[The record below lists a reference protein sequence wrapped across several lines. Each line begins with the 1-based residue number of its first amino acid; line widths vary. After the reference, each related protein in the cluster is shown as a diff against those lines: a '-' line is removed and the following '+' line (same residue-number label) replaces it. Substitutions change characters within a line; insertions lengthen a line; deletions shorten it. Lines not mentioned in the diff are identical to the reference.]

1 VDVLDGDRLAAGGGD
16 GAALSGKVIRA
27 LLIDDAEVE
36 FLWLERMLQRGP
48 RPHRALDWAGRYAD
62 ALAAIERDHHDLY
75 FVDFR
80 LGPDSG
86 LDLIR
91 HARQRGVLKPII
103 MLTGHGSESVDQAA
117 TEAGANDYLVKGEFD
132 HVLLERT
139 IRYATRNAAAVAE
152 LDRRLAESEAATC
165 ELKLQTARRAVAE
178 AELSGVLRRIVT
190 DQEAERHRI
199 ARELHDSL
207 GQSLTLLQL
216 GLEVISRAGPSAGDF
231 AGQVASL
238 RDLAGRMSGDVSRL
252 AWKIRPT
259 ALDDLGL
266 QAAIRQLP
274 EDWGRRCKLAFDLHL
289 ALDDRRLPPDV
300 ETTLY
305 RVLQEAITNVV
316 RHACAHRIGIIL
328 ESTASEVR
336 LIVEDDGCGLP
347 ANEASAAGG
356 PVRRLGLLGMRERL
370 SLVCGSLEV
379 ESTPGQGTTLFA
391 RVPL

>member
-1 VDVLDGDRLAAGGGD
+1 MSAA
-16 GAALSGKVIRA
+16 VIRA
-27 LLIDDAEVE
+27 LLVDDAEVE
-36 FLWLERMLQRGP
+36 FLWLERMLQREPGS
-48 RPHRALDWAGRYAD
+48 RRALDWVARYAD
-62 ALAAIERDHHDLY
+62 ALAAFERNQHDVY

-91 HARQRGVLKPII
+91 HARRHGVLKPII
-103 MLTGHGSESVDQAA
+103 MLTGHGSETVDQAA
-117 TEAGANDYLVKGEFD
+117 TAAGANDYLVKGEFD

-139 IRYATRNAAAVAE
+139 IRYATRNAEALAE
-152 LDRRLAESEAATC
+152 LDRRLAESEATAR

-178 AELSGVLRRIVT
+178 AELSQVLRRTVV
-190 DQEAERHRI
+190 DQEAERQRI

-216 GLEVISRAGPSAGDF
+216 GLEGLCRGSRAGGDIQ
-231 AGQVASL
+231 GQVASL
-238 RDLAGRMSGDVSRL
+238 KDLTGRMSGELNRL
-252 AWKIRPT
+252 AWEIRPT

-266 QAAIRQLP
+266 QAAIRQMP
-274 EDWGRRCKLAFDLHL
+274 EDWGRRCELIFDLHL
-289 ALDDRRLPPDV
+289 ALDDRRLPPAV

-316 RHACAHRIGIIL
+316 RHARAHRIGIIL

-347 ANEASAAGG
+347 ADDASLAGI
-356 PVRRLGLLGMRERL
+356 PSRRLGMLGMRERL
-370 SLVCGSLEV
+370 ALVRGSLEV
-379 ESTPGQGTTLFA
+379 ESATMQGTTLFA

>member
-1 VDVLDGDRLAAGGGD
+1 LDVLDGDRLAAGGGD
-16 GAALSGKVIRA
+16 GAALSGPVIRA
-27 LLIDDAEVE
+27 LLVDDAEVE

-48 RPHRALDWAGRYAD
+48 GPHRALDWAGRYAE
-62 ALAAIERDHHDLY
+62 ALAAIERDQHDLY

-91 HARQRGVLKPII
+91 HARRRGVLKPII
-103 MLTGHGSESVDQAA
+103 MLTGHGSESVDQEA
-117 TEAGANDYLVKGEFD
+117 TEAGANDYLVKGGFD
-132 HVLLERT
+132 QVLLERT
-139 IRYATRNAAAVAE
+139 IRYATRNAAALAE
-152 LDRRLAESEAATC
+152 LDRRLAESEATAR
-165 ELKLQTARRAVAE
+165 ELKLQTERRAVAE
-178 AELSGVLRRIVT
+178 AELSEVLRRTVT

-207 GQSLTLLQL
+207 GQSLTLMHL
-216 GLEVISRAGPSAGDF
+216 GLVAISRLPSGGDVAGH
-231 AGQVASL
+231 VASL
-238 RDLAGRMSGDVSRL
+238 KELTGRMSGDVNRL
-252 AWKIRPT
+252 AWEIRPT

-266 QAAIRQLP
+266 QAAIRQMP
-274 EDWGRRCKLAFDLHL
+274 EEWARRCNLAFDLHL
-289 ALDDRRLPPDV
+289 ALDERRLPPAV

-316 RHACAHRIGIIL
+316 RHAGAHRVGIIL

-347 ANEASAAGG
+347 SSEAGVPGVPA
-356 PVRRLGLLGMRERL
+356 RRLGLLGMRERL
-370 SLVCGSLEV
+370 SLVCGSLEL
-379 ESTPGQGTTLFA
+379 ESAPERGTTLFA